1 MAKKKTAKRVGKKRK
16 AAKRATK
23 KRVAAVPAGSH
34 TVTPYLVV
42 SDALAAIDFY
52 QRAFGAKLRYQM
64 TMAGKIGHAEMK
76 VGDSQIFLADEF
88 PGSDQK
94 APTAGSAASVSLH
107 LYFKDV
113 KKAFDRAVTAGAQV
127 TMPLTDMFWGDRFGK
142 IADPFGHQWSMAQ
155 HIEDVSPKEMTKRA
169 AAAMPPPP
177 AA

>member
-1 MAKKKTAKRVGKKRK
+1 MPKKKK
-16 AAKRATK
+16 AAKRGGKKPA
-23 KRVAAVPAGSH
+23 KRVAAIPAGSH

-42 SDALAAIDFY
+42 SDAVAAIDFY
-52 QRAFGAKLRYQM
+52 TRAFGAKLKFQM
-64 TMAGKIGHAEMK
+64 SMGGKVGHAEMK

-94 APTAGSAASVSLH
+94 APTPGSAASVSLH

-113 KKAFDRAVTAGAQV
+113 NKAFDRAVAAGAKV
-127 TMPLTDMFWGDRFGK
+127 TMPLVDMFWGDRFGK
-142 IADPFGHQWSMAQ
+142 IADPFGHQWSLAQ

>member
-1 MAKKKTAKRVGKKRK
+1 MAKKKK
-16 AAKRATK
+16 AAKRASKKSAKRAAK
-23 KRVAAVPAGSH
+23 KRVAAIPAGSH

-42 SDALAAIDFY
+42 QDAVAAIDFY
-52 QRAFGAKLRYQM
+52 TRAFGAKLKYQM

-94 APTAGSAASVSLH
+94 APTPGTPASVSLH

-113 KKAFDRAVTAGAQV
+113 TKAFDRAVAAGAKV
-127 TMPLTDMFWGDRFGK
+127 TMPLVDMFWGDRFGK
-142 IADPFGHQWSMAQ
+142 VADPFGHQWSMAQ